1 MIGNLGP
8 ILSGITMSF
17 VSKYIKSFIHDDDK
31 VFELSLK
38 ILTLTMMLAGCFIV
52 LAHHFTRSIQA
63 KEISAQTSSTTANS
77 KKVQVKVSPSA
88 APQQKHSKPKMTF
101 MESLKLLATDKYLRN
116 VAIMVLSYGLT
127 MEFTEIV
134 WKATVKKAFPIRSE
148 YLAFNGRC
156 STLVG
161 ASSFIMMIVGV
172 NIVKRLGWRAGAMMT
187 PLMMG
192 LLALPFF
199 ISLIFGGIGSPNKD
213 PNVTKKALL
222 VAVYVGLVQNVLSK
236 GTKYAIFDPT
246 KEMTYIPLDKDSK
259 TKGSVFIYRSKN
271 IQNFCLI
278 L

>member
-8 ILSGITMSF
+8 ILSGMTMSF
-17 VSKYIKSFIHDDDK
+17 VSKYIKTFIKDDDQ

-38 ILTLTMMLAGCFIV
+38 ILTITMVLAGGLIT
-52 LAHHFTRSIQA
+52 LAHNLTRSIQA
-63 KEISAQTSSTTANS
+63 KESVASATVSPVNS
-77 KKVQVKVSPSA
+77 KSPTKPTTIPSKVA
-88 APQQKHSKPKMTF
+88 AVTPKMTF

-134 WKATVKKAFPIRSE
+134 WKATVKKAFPVRSE

-161 ASSFIMMIVGV
+161 TSSFIMMIVGV
-172 NIVKRLGWRAGAMMT
+172 NVVKRLGWRAGAMMT

-199 ISLIFGGIGSPNKD
+199 VSLIFGGLGVSNQD
-213 PNVTKKALL
+213 SAVTKKALL

-259 TKGSVFIYRSKN
+259 TKGK
-271 IQNFCLI
+271 LI
-278 L
+278 